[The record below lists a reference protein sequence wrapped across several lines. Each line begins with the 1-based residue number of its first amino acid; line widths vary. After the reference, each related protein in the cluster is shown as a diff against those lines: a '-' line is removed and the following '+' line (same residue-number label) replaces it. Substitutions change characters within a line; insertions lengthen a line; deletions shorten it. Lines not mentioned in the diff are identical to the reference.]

1 MDIALNTPCI
11 SPDDGAPPHSVH
23 AWNFLANAFE
33 QKFLQDETARQSA
46 PKITQESN
54 NKRQKMIIVRRY
66 SMRLLE
72 NAPKNQ
78 QSCNMNQNRAVRP
91 VWIDPRISN
100 VGPNMPM
107 GYSGL
112 PRPGGIRQPGYFP
125 YQNMRL
131 YQGSGNYTPQPGKKT
146 KIKSILISSPSKCKE
161 HQINFNLWLS
171 SISFRAVI
179 LHAIPFQR
187 NYYFGSNFQLPTT
200 VGNAEGRLNFN

>member
-1 MDIALNTPCI
+1 MRGI
-11 SPDDGAPPHSVH
+11 
-23 AWNFLANAFE
+23 FL
-33 QKFLQDETARQSA
+33 KFLQDETARQSA

-131 YQGSGNYTPQPGKKT
+131 YQGSGNYTPQPVDKLIEKT
-146 KIKSILISSPSKCKE
+146 YWSEGLEYSSPPCFCCKE
-161 HQINFNLWLS
+161 YTGWN
-171 SISFRAVI
+171 VC
-179 LHAIPFQR
+179 
-187 NYYFGSNFQLPTT
+187 
-200 VGNAEGRLNFN
+200 

>member
-1 MDIALNTPCI
+1 MRGI
-11 SPDDGAPPHSVH
+11 
-23 AWNFLANAFE
+23 FL
-33 QKFLQDETARQSA
+33 KFLQDETARQSA

-131 YQGSGNYTPQPGKKT
+131 YQGSGNYTPQP
-146 KIKSILISSPSKCKE
+146 
-161 HQINFNLWLS
+161 
-171 SISFRAVI
+171 VI

-200 VGNAEGRLNFN
+200 VGNAEVDKLIEKTYWSEGLEYSSPPCFCCKEYTGWNVC